1 MLFAS
6 VFQQYELVR
15 FCRYDNNLIHSCM
28 ELLIGYLFFFI
39 FTNKKKELCT
49 DRIINWF
56 ISSILDFIISIA
68 NMSYIQHIGWN
79 VYYKIKEINPIITT
93 YGVFNF
99 IVFANTLGM
108 VPYSYP
114 MTAQLAIA
122 LGLSFYYFFGINIK
136 SIQSQGLDFT
146 ARFVPSGISFILVPY
161 LVPIETMSYTF
172 RGISLGVRL
181 FANITSGHILVK
193 VLLGAWW
200 LFLSSAL
207 IFSKTVA
214 FAMIPI
220 QIAILVMEVI
230 MGILQAVVFVNLLL
244 FYIHDAK
251 AHHRN
256 K

>member
-6 VFQQYELVR
+6 VFQQYELIQH
-15 FCRYDNNLIHSCM
+15 CRYSNNLMHSCL
-28 ELLIGYLFFFI
+28 ELLTGYLFFYLSISIKRELFTDKILGWFVGKI
-39 FTNKKKELCT
+39 F
-49 DRIINWF
+49 
-56 ISSILDFIISIA
+56 DFIVVIA
-68 NMSYIQHIGWN
+68 NMSYVQHIAWN
-79 VYYKIKEINPIITT
+79 TYYKVKEVSPIMAT

-99 IVFANTLGM
+99 LVLANTLGM
-108 VPYSYP
+108 VPYSYAV
-114 MTAQLAIA
+114 TAQLAIA

-136 SIQSQGLDFT
+136 YMQRQGLDFT

-200 LFLSSAL
+200 VFLAGSMTFGKTIAL
-207 IFSKTVA
+207 AMLPVQMAIFG
-214 FAMIPI
+214 
-220 QIAILVMEVI
+220 MEVV